1 MEGDSGVVR
10 GVRGSGKLGF
20 TIAVFSVRR
29 Y

>member
-10 GVRGSGKLGF
+10 GVRGPGKLGF
-20 TIAVFSVRR
+20 TIAVYSVLT